1 MSQLLGNELTE
12 ELFHHLKGDDVA
24 ARAGKAIVI
33 VTVDEAG
40 WAHPAVLSY
49 YEIVAK
55 DRRWI
60 DVALG
65 KTSTTA
71 KNLRRSGKITLVVT
85 DQGMNFY
92 LKGNGRELRES
103 MAGASF
109 MSLFRVELDKLLE
122 DQEPG
127 AVITSGVT
135 FHRTQKREVREIT
148 EKIFQ
153 EVRTEPLK

>member
-12 ELFHHLKGDDVA
+12 ELFNHLKGDEVA
-24 ARAGKAIVI
+24 SQTGKAILV

-49 YEIVAK
+49 YEVVAK
-55 DRRWI
+55 DRHWI
-60 DVALG
+60 DLALG

-71 KNLRRSGKITLVVT
+71 RNLRRTGKITLVVT
-85 DQGMNFY
+85 DKGMNFY

-103 MAGASF
+103 MEEASF

-122 DQEPG
+122 DQEAG
-127 AVITSGVT
+127 AVILSGVT
-135 FHRTQKREVREIT
+135 FSQTQKRETREIT

-153 EVRTEPLK
+153 EVRMEPLK